1 MEVTEPLQETPGS
14 IGVLTGLRANGITEV
29 VRTICTCAVAGKALV
44 AYWFVP
50 ASLSSELRPS

>member
-29 VRTICTCAVAGKALV
+29 VRTICTCAVAGDAAGGVLV
-44 AYWFVP
+44 CACFVVI
-50 ASLSSELRPS
+50 